1 MLNLLK
7 DALPSDA
14 IAQRLCTTF
23 GYKWRTIERPDGVTE
38 WTTNSFPMRPRSL
51 YNRWQDAGILIGVR
65 FPNQTS
71 YAVID
76 IDAGGDYH
84 NTESLEKIREALET
98 IGIVRTLLTR
108 SSWSGGWHL
117 YCPLP
122 APVSTFNL
130 ACTLKHCLEAQGIRV
145 KPGHCETFPN
155 IKAYGR
161 QWEITEY
168 NGHRLPLQPGSG
180 SCILDHNLNPT
191 AGTLERFF
199 WQWDFCMRSQDM
211 ELLGPALDQGRE
223 LQRKR
228 RRSKAGKLETWAIDL
243 RREIELGWTSHGQT
257 NGILKAIACYGRV
270 FEGLAD
276 DELSLYVEQMA
287 LSRDG
292 FQQWCRHQGAIAKK
306 SRAWARWATRF
317 WWPIGSNPKASAVSA
332 ANHER
337 NLNDEK
343 QLDARRR
350 ISQAALHLLRQ
361 GELPEG
367 VTARIAKLSKLA
379 RTSVATLYKNLALWH
394 PDQWCVIP
402 EPEGDAVRSQQC
414 NETSS
419 NPPEHLPSE
428 GLHTLGGLLRCV
440 PLTHLPKSL
449 PPEGREG
456 GAGGREGF
464 STGLQGV

>member
-1 MLNLLK
+1 MTLNLLK
-7 DALPSDA
+7 DPPPSDPTA
-14 IAQRLCTTF
+14 RRLCETF
-23 GYKWRTIERPDGVTE
+23 CYKWRTIQRPEDGDD
-38 WTTNSFPMRPRSL
+38 WTTNVFPMRPRAL
-51 YNRWQDAGILIGVR
+51 YNRWQDAGVLIGVR
-65 FPNQTS
+65 FPNQTR

-76 IDAGGDYH
+76 IDAGGDHH

-155 IKAYGR
+155 IKPYAR
-161 QWEITEY
+161 RWEVTEY

-191 AGTLERFF
+191 AGNLDRFF

-228 RRSKAGKLETWAIDL
+228 RRSVAGKVELWAEDL
-243 RREIELGWTSHGQT
+243 RREIELGWTGQGQS

-276 DELSLYVEQMA
+276 AELALYTEQMA
-287 LSRDG
+287 LTRDG
-292 FQQWCRHQGAIAKK
+292 YGEWCRHQGAIAKK

-317 WWPIGSNPKASAVSA
+317 WWPIGSNPKAAAVSSGVA
-332 ANHER
+332 

-343 QLDARRR
+343 QIDARRR
-350 ISQAALHLLRQ
+350 ITQAITHLARV
-361 GELPEG
+361 GELADG
-367 VTARIAKLSKLA
+367 ATARIQQLCKLA
-379 RTSVATLYKNLALWH
+379 RTSVQTLYKNLSLWH
-394 PDQWCVIP
+394 PEHWCVMP
-402 EPEGDAVRSQQC
+402 EPAGDAVRSQQG
-414 NETSS
+414 NEILSH
-419 NPPEHLPSE
+419 PPEHLPPGE
-428 GLHTLGGLLRCV
+428 LHTLGGLLRCV
-440 PLTHLPKSL
+440 PLTHSPKNL
-449 PPEGREG
+449 PPGGGEG
-456 GAGGREGF
+456 GLGGREGF
-464 STGLQGV
+464 YTGLQGV